1 MSLIRII
8 KFAFQDFARNLGLS
22 TMTVF
27 ILVLMLLSVNTLWT
41 IRVLTA
47 EAVVLTKNQ
56 VSLSLYLSPNATD
69 KQINELKSYVQ
80 SLKEVTNLSTV
91 PREEVLKN
99 FKDRHRLNTEI
110 LAALTELGGNPFGP
124 TLVVEAREPEQY
136 KNIMT
141 ALNVPEYESVIEGQ
155 SFAEHEEALTRLQT
169 ITNRIERV
177 GWGLTILFAIIAFL
191 IIFNTIRVA
200 IHTHS
205 MEISIKRLVGANNWF
220 IRGPYIVEA
229 FLFTALSVAITVG
242 AVLFALRWIDPYL
255 TVIFANGFNLTSY
268 YTLNLVPIFG
278 AEALAVLLLT
288 LISSSLAMHRQLR
301 V

>member
-1 MSLIRII
+1 MEPISKYWLKKNKELRP
-8 KFAFQDFARNLGLS
+8 L
-22 TMTVF
+22 
-27 ILVLMLLSVNTLWT
+27 
-41 IRVLTA
+41 A
-47 EAVVLTKNQ
+47 EKCLDHIENGGK
-56 VSLSLYLSPNATD
+56 PTD
-69 KQINELKSYVQ
+69 KKVAPLYKKIN
-80 SLKEVTNLSTV
+80 
-91 PREEVLKN
+91 
-99 FKDRHRLNTEI
+99 
-110 LAALTELGGNPFGP
+110 A
-124 TLVVEAREPEQY
+124 
-136 KNIMT
+136 
-141 ALNVPEYESVIEGQ
+141 
-155 SFAEHEEALTRLQT
+155 
-169 ITNRIERV
+169 

-278 AEALAVLLLT
+278 AEALA
-288 LISSSLAMHRQLR
+288 
-301 V
+301 